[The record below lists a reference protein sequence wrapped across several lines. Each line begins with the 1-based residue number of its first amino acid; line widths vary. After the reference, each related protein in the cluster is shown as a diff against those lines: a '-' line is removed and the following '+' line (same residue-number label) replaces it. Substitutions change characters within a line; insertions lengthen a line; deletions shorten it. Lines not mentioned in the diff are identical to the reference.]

1 MIIIFIII
9 INMRIS
15 GMPKRVEVSP
25 TRTTASVTS
34 PKIVTFERGTPP
46 VHRVPAPLARR
57 FDQICVS
64 TLAQALAGED
74 LTPLEFAVLR
84 HVEEEPGIDQNG
96 LSERLGVDR
105 NSTSLLVNRLESNG
119 LVARRVNGDDRRARL
134 LYLTRDGNRVHDR
147 VRPKTFAG
155 WRRMLSVLKP
165 EERELLLDLLVR
177 VIEGNRILARPG
189 AGRRKPKAAQ
199 LSSSKQ

>member
-74 LTPLEFAVLR
+74 LAPLEFAVLR

-199 LSSSKQ
+199 PSSSKQ

>member
-1 MIIIFIII
+1 MMIK
-9 INMRIS
+9 NARTS
-15 GMPKRVEVSP
+15 GMPTRAEVSP

-64 TLAQALAGED
+64 TLAHALAGED

-84 HVEEEPGIDQNG
+84 HVDEEPGIDQNG

-134 LYLTRDGNRVHDR
+134 LYLTRDGNRIHDR

-165 EERELLLDLLVR
+165 KERELLLDLLVR

-199 LSSSKQ
+199 PSLSKQ

>member
-1 MIIIFIII
+1 M
-9 INMRIS
+9 S
-15 GMPKRVEVSP
+15 EMPKRVEVSP

-134 LYLTRDGNRVHDR
+134 LYLTRDGNRIHDR
-147 VRPKTFAG
+147 LRPKTFAG

-189 AGRRKPKAAQ
+189 AGRRKPKAA
-199 LSSSKQ
+199 LSKQ

>member
-134 LYLTRDGNRVHDR
+134 LYLTRDGNRIHDR

-165 EERELLLDLLVR
+165 KERELLLDLLVR

-199 LSSSKQ
+199 PSLSKQ